1 MTEKFYMVEY
11 DSGSY
16 SYLYDTFK
24 EAEENAA
31 NWIKDNMEKPK
42 EKPKELTIFEVI
54 PVATTTIKQV
64 SETKMLGDDEL
75 LNSHMI
81 GE

>member
-1 MTEKFYMVEY
+1 MTEKYYMVEY
-11 DSGSY
+11 ADGSY
-16 SYLYDTFK
+16 SNLCNTFK

-31 NWIKDNMEKPK
+31 DWINDNMEEPT
-42 EKPKELTIFEVI
+42 ELTIFEVV

-64 SETKMLGDDEL
+64 SETKMLGNDEL